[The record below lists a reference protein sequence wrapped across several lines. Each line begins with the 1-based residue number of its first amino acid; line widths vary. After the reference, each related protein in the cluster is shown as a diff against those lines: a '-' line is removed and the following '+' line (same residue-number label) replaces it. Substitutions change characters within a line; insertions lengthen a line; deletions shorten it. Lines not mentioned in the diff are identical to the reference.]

1 MAGLGRSHYHA
12 IVSKEVYARPV
23 RLDRVPGPAR
33 PPKNESQSF
42 EVNTMRTA
50 RSILM
55 LLLLST
61 FVMLAM
67 PAGSSAQVVGVSIE
81 IAPPAIPIYEQPVC
95 PGDDYL
101 WTPGYWAYGD
111 DGYYWVPGTWLVAPE
126 VGFLWT
132 PGYWGW
138 GDGAYRWN
146 DGYWGPTIGFYGGIN
161 YGFGYGG
168 VGFGGGYWQG
178 GHFFY
183 NTEVMNVNRSV
194 IHNVYS
200 KTVVTTTRT
209 RASFNGGNGGT
220 TARPTAAEEAAAH
233 ERHVPMTSEQTQH
246 QHEAS
251 TNRAQLASVNQG
263 RPAVAATAKPGEFSG
278 HGVVAAKAAGGR
290 YVPAKTT
297 ASSRSTTSGSKET
310 RSAATKES
318 KPAATKE
325 SHTAATKE
333 SKPAATKES
342 HTAAT
347 KESKPAA
354 TKESHTAATKE
365 SKPAATKES
374 HTAATKESKPAT
386 TRESRPAA
394 TKESKPAATKEP
406 KPAVTKE
413 SRPAPQPRTESKP
426 PAQHESAPA
435 KESKPAPAA
444 HESASHPPA
453 QHESAAPK
461 ESKKPPR
468 L

>member
-1 MAGLGRSHYHA
+1 MAVLSRSPLPCNRVNGSLCA
-12 IVSKEVYARPV
+12 TSPARPGQV
-23 RLDRVPGPAR
+23 SAR

-81 IAPPAIPIYEQPVC
+81 IAPPVLPIYEQPVC

-126 VGFLWT
+126 TGFLWT

-138 GDGAYRWN
+138 GDGGYRWN
-146 DGYWGPTIGFYGGIN
+146 DGYWGPTIGFYGGVN

-168 VGFGGGYWQG
+168 VGYGGGYWNG

-183 NTEVMNVNRSV
+183 NTEVNNVNRTV

-200 KTVVTTTRT
+200 KTVVNTTTT
-209 RASFNGGNGGT
+209 RASFNGGKGGT
-220 TARPTAAEEAAAH
+220 TARPTAAEQSAAH
-233 ERHVPMTSEQTQH
+233 ERHVPATSAQTQH

-251 TNRAQLASVNQG
+251 TNRAQFAWVNHG
-263 RPAVAATAKPGEFSG
+263 RPAVAATAKPGQLSG
-278 HGVVAAKAAGGR
+278 SGGVPAKAAGGR
-290 YVPAKTT
+290 YVPAKAP
-297 ASSRSTTSGSKET
+297 ASSRAANSGSK
-310 RSAATKES
+310 
-318 KPAATKE
+318 
-325 SHTAATKE
+325 
-333 SKPAATKES
+333 
-342 HTAAT
+342 
-347 KESKPAA
+347 
-354 TKESHTAATKE
+354 
-365 SKPAATKES
+365 
-374 HTAATKESKPAT
+374 
-386 TRESRPAA
+386 ESRPAA
-394 TKESKPAATKEP
+394 TKESKPAATKESKPAATKESKPAANKEP
-406 KPAVTKE
+406 KPAATKE
-413 SRPAPQPRTESKP
+413 PNPAAAPRTESKP
-426 PAQHESAPA
+426 APAQHESAPA

-444 HESASHPPA
+444 HQQSAPRPPA
-453 QHESAAPK
+453 QHESAPPK
-461 ESKKPPR
+461 ESKPAPAAHQQSAPRPPAQHESAPPRESKPPR

>member
-1 MAGLGRSHYHA
+1 MLDQSGATGL
-12 IVSKEVYARPV
+12 VS
-23 RLDRVPGPAR
+23 AR
-33 PPKNESQSF
+33 PPKKSF
-42 EVNTMRTA
+42 EVNTMKTA

-67 PAGSSAQVVGVSIE
+67 PARSSAQVVGVSIT

-95 PGDDYL
+95 PSDDYL

-111 DGYYWVPGTWLVAPE
+111 DGYYWVPGTWVVAPE
-126 VGFLWT
+126 AGFLWT

-146 DGYWGPTIGFYGGIN
+146 AGYWGPTIGFYGGIN

-183 NTEVMNVNRSV
+183 NTEVMNVNRTV
-194 IHNVYS
+194 IHNVYT
-200 KTVVTTTRT
+200 KTVVNTTTTRV
-209 RASFNGGNGGT
+209 SFNGGNGGT
-220 TARPTAAEEAAAH
+220 TARPTAAEEAVAH
-233 ERHVPMTSEQTQH
+233 ERHIPATSEQTQH

-251 TNRAQLASVNQG
+251 TNRAQLASMNQG
-263 RPAVAATAKPGEFSG
+263 KPAVAATAKPGQFSG
-278 HGVVAAKAAGGR
+278 SGVVAAKAAGGR
-290 YVPAKTT
+290 YVPAKAAT
-297 ASSRSTTSGSKET
+297 SSRATTSGSKET
-310 RSAATKES
+310 RPSATKESKPAATKES

-325 SHTAATKE
+325 SKPTATKE
-333 SKPAATKES
+333 SK
-342 HTAAT
+342 
-347 KESKPAA
+347 
-354 TKESHTAATKE
+354 
-365 SKPAATKES
+365 
-374 HTAATKESKPAT
+374 
-386 TRESRPAA
+386 PAA

-406 KPAVTKE
+406 KPAATKESKPTATKETKPAATKESKPAATKETRPTATKETKPAATKEPKPAATKEPKPAATKE

-426 PAQHESAPA
+426 APAQHESAPP
-435 KESKPAPAA
+435 KESKPAPAQ
-444 HESASHPPA
+444 HESAPPKESKPAPA
-453 QHESAAPK
+453 QHESAPPK

>member
-1 MAGLGRSHYHA
+1 
-12 IVSKEVYARPV
+12 
-23 RLDRVPGPAR
+23 
-33 PPKNESQSF
+33 
-42 EVNTMRTA
+42 MRTA

-67 PAGSSAQVVGVSIE
+67 PAGSSAQVVGVSIT
-81 IAPPAIPIYEQPVC
+81 IAPPALPVYVQPVC

-183 NTEVMNVNRSV
+183 NTEVMNVNRTV
-194 IHNVYS
+194 IHNVYT
-200 KTVVTTTRT
+200 KTVVTTTTT

-233 ERHVPMTSEQTQH
+233 ERHVQATSVQTQH

-251 TNRAQLASVNQG
+251 TNRAQFASVNHG
-263 RPAVAATAKPGEFSG
+263 KPAVAATAKPGEFSG
-278 HGVVAAKAAGGR
+278 RGVVAAKAAGGR
-290 YVPAKTT
+290 
-297 ASSRSTTSGSKET
+297 
-310 RSAATKES
+310 
-318 KPAATKE
+318 
-325 SHTAATKE
+325 
-333 SKPAATKES
+333 
-342 HTAAT
+342 
-347 KESKPAA
+347 
-354 TKESHTAATKE
+354 
-365 SKPAATKES
+365 
-374 HTAATKESKPAT
+374 
-386 TRESRPAA
+386 
-394 TKESKPAATKEP
+394 
-406 KPAVTKE
+406 
-413 SRPAPQPRTESKP
+413 
-426 PAQHESAPA
+426 
-435 KESKPAPAA
+435 
-444 HESASHPPA
+444 
-453 QHESAAPK
+453 
-461 ESKKPPR
+461 
-468 L
+468 